1 MKLSD
6 LLSEDRVVIPIH
18 AETLLE
24 AARQLLRT
32 FVDTNLALDA
42 DMISELLGGG
52 SLPRGGV
59 TVGQQ
64 AFILHVRTDAVKKLS
79 AAIGVSPEPIRQ
91 EEESRRQARIAV
103 LLMAPH
109 KESSLFLQ
117 AVSAFAKLLGQEENV
132 EALLAC
138 TTSPELLKV
147 GKFDA
152 VNLPGYLTTRD
163 FMTKQV
169 PSVKGDTTLYRAT
182 RIMVTERVP
191 SLPVV
196 SDTGEVLGMVNHRV
210 ILSVMLPWYVKR
222 MKSGESKAVR
232 SRLPRELADPRNI
245 PVKEV
250 MDKSV
255 LCISEEHT
263 LADVA
268 TMMVNKDVS
277 RFPVVRDGVRVGML
291 TRDAV
296 VGKLFGP

>member
-6 LLSEDRVVIPIH
+6 LLAEDRVVIPIH

-32 FVDTNLALDA
+32 FEDTNLALDA
-42 DMISELLGGG
+42 DKMSELLSG

-79 AAIGVSPEPIRQ
+79 AAIGVSSEPIRQ
-91 EEESRRQARIAV
+91 EEESRRQARVVV

-109 KESSLFLQ
+109 KESSVFLQ
-117 AVSAFAKLLGQEENV
+117 AVSAFATLLGQEEKV
-132 EALLAC
+132 ESLLAC
-138 TTSPELLKV
+138 TTSSELLKV

-152 VNLPGYLTTRD
+152 VDLPGYLTTRD
-163 FMTKQV
+163 FMTRQV
-169 PSVKGDTTLYRAT
+169 PSVKGDTTLYEAT

-210 ILSVMLPWYVKR
+210 ILRVMLPRYVKR
-222 MKSGESKAVR
+222 MKSGEFVAAR
-232 SRLPRELADPRNI
+232 RRLPGELADPRKI

-277 RFPVVRDGVRVGML
+277 RFPVVRGGVLVGML